1 MSVLYLVPIGDVE
14 ESTMKAAASCFDGV
28 FWFDVAHLEAWEE
41 PRFAFDQ
48 ARSQYSAVAILQ
60 RLVERCP
67 ADAVRIIGITNS
79 DLFIPMLTL
88 VFGQAQLQGKA
99 AVVSCA
105 RLHQEFYGLPPR
117 PALFRARLAKEI
129 LHETGHT
136 FGLTH
141 CKDPACVMSLATG
154 ITQVDNKGSEF
165 CKGCTALIHERT
177 ARLNLV

>member
-1 MSVLYLVPIGDVE
+1 MRVLYLVPIGNVE
-14 ESTMKAAASCFDGV
+14 ESTMSVAASCLDDAFG
-28 FWFDVAHLEAWEE
+28 FTVAHLEAWDD

-67 ADAVRIIGITNS
+67 ADALRIIGITNS
-79 DLFIPMLTL
+79 DLFIPMLSL

-105 RLHQEFYGLPPR
+105 RLHQGFYGLPPR
-117 PALFRARLAKEI
+117 PALFHARLAKEI

-141 CKDPACVMSLATG
+141 CKNPACVMSLATG
-154 ITQVDNKGSEF
+154 ITQVDTKGNEF
-165 CKGCTALIHERT
+165 CKGCTVLLHERT
-177 ARLNLV
+177 AHENLL